1 MSKHA
6 SKGKL
11 VDLKINSK
19 HHIKFP
25 INTEYV
31 WELDSGGKWKGGQI
45 FIFNKYIL

>member
-31 WELDSGGKWKGGQI
+31 WELGLVELMEIPVDC
-45 FIFNKYIL
+45 